1 MTKRKFFR
9 CIASYTAIGVLL
21 ILSAMCFAT
30 DKKAVASADTA
41 AMFIGADSSVTVT
54 ENCAPYD
61 YLPVKDGDYGCKL
74 TFTKSGSAA
83 VYSELL
89 TLNGDTNLISLVM
102 LPSLENMGKQKADLQ
117 SFTVRLEQEDD
128 SSKYIEIS
136 VNGFIDVFQSSGYS
150 AIKANA
156 TGQTSGGEAAQ
167 SSLMPA
173 ADGHEGSDYLRTF
186 GGNVKLFSFA
196 GVNANTLEFVYN
208 NDTGCLT
215 AGNTATV
222 GAYKS
227 TIRRFKHAYIDP
239 VPTAEEYGSSITNFI
254 NDDVTFDG
262 FDAGKKVRLSVIA
275 GPFANNASKAE
286 ILVYSVGG
294 QKTLSPIDVTV
305 PSGAVEG
312 GSYKLPLPVSYASGK
327 PLVFTGNYEVKGPD
341 GSTVSSGTASADVTF
356 LTAQE
361 GNYTIVYSDGDNE
374 KQVTVTA
381 LPREEAESLYA
392 LRFTDM
398 TENFKG
404 ALTVPGKRLSVFAKA
419 ESGLDYGQI
428 TVKVSALLY
437 SGDMLISETDLTNS
451 DSIVLPD
458 EGSYT
463 ICYKA
468 VDYVGREILSDPI
481 PLKVS
486 FVQTSFIGEVNDY
499 NNVGIGEDSVLF
511 NPSRNDL
518 VVFDARYPDM
528 DKDEVTVK
536 IFVNPPDKSG
546 FVSYSEDFVFDS
558 LGEYEIK
565 YDFSYFDQSGSVTRV
580 LNVYDSGPPV
590 LIPDK
595 LPVNTAFDLSKESND
610 NNLYLKAKTGVEIK
624 LPVVSAVDEKG
635 EKRDLFDELNYCEI
649 LPDGTIQDKT
659 EQYKA
664 NVGGYAFTPSSAGVY
679 VLRFT
684 VRDSSGLYASL
695 NYRVDVRNYWY
706 EVTPV
711 SDLPSEI
718 NASEGFRVP
727 EGVVTD
733 FFGQKTEGA
742 TAAVKLYYGGEVT
755 DEAAA
760 GKVFSDLKPGGYKIE
775 YVYSANGET
784 SDTFVVSFT
793 IKDDVAPE
801 ITINGGDR
809 KGSLGKP
816 VVLAS
821 FDAID
826 NDIVS
831 DKSVKV
837 YFGEE
842 EVDVYEG
849 AFIPEHKGEYKVVVT
864 ASDFVG
870 NVRTESYTV
879 TVGGG
884 LPVWAI
890 VLITVGAVIV
900 AGGVAVLVI
909 LLCKNKTGKG
919 TTKQ

>member
-83 VYSELL
+83 VYSEPL

-136 VNGFIDVFQSSGYS
+136 VNGFIDVFQSSGFS

-239 VPTAEEYGSSITNFI
+239 VPTAEEYGSSIANFF

-275 GPFANNASKAE
+275 GPFANSASKAE

-312 GSYKLPLPVSYASGK
+312 GSYKLPLPVSYTSGK
-327 PLVFTGNYEVKGPD
+327 PLAFTGNYEVKGPD
-341 GSTVSSGTASADVTF
+341 GSTVSSGAASEDVTF
-356 LTAQE
+356 STALK
-361 GNYTIVYSDGDNE
+361 GDYTIVYSDGVNE
-374 KQVTVTA
+374 KQITVTA
-381 LPREEAESLYA
+381 LSREEADNDYA

-398 TENFKG
+398 TEDFKG
-404 ALTVPGKRLSVFAKA
+404 CLTVPGKTLSVFAAA
-419 ESGLDYGQI
+419 ESGLDYGESS
-428 TVKVSALLY
+428 VKVSALIY
-437 SGDMLISETDLTNS
+437 SGDTLVSETDITNA
-451 DSIVLPD
+451 DGIILPD

-463 ICYKA
+463 IRYKA
-468 VDYVGREILSDPI
+468 VDYVGREIMSDPV
-481 PLKVS
+481 PLEVS
-486 FVQTSFIGEVNDY
+486 FVQTAFQGEADDCNYAPIG
-499 NNVGIGEDSVLF
+499 GESALF
-511 NPSRNDL
+511 NPSKDDL
-518 VVFDARYPDM
+518 VVFDARYVGM
-528 DKDEVTVK
+528 DKDEVTVD
-536 IFVNPPDKSG
+536 IFVKAP
-546 FVSYSEDFVFDS
+546 SESEFTAYDNNFRFDS
-558 LGEYEIK
+558 LGEYVIR
-565 YDFSYFDQSGSVTRV
+565 YDFSYFGRSGSVTRV
-580 LNVYDSGPPV
+580 LNVYDSVLPA

-595 LPVNTAFDLSKESND
+595 LPVNTAPDLSQESTDHNV
-610 NNLYLKAKTGVEIK
+610 YLKGKTGLQIK
-624 LPVVSAVDEKG
+624 LPVVSAVDEQG
-635 EKRDLFDELNYCEI
+635 EKRDLFEELDYCEI
-649 LPDGTIQDKT
+649 LPDGTIEDKT
-659 EQYKA
+659 AQYKA
-664 NVGGYAFTPSSAGVY
+664 DVGGYAFTPSSAGVY

-695 NYRVDVRNYWY
+695 NYSVDVRNYWY

-760 GKVFSDLKPGGYKIE
+760 GKVFSDLKPGDYKIE

-784 SDTFVVSFT
+784 SDIYTVAFNV
-793 IKDDVAPE
+793 IDDIAPS
-801 ITINGGDR
+801 ITLNGGDR
-809 KGSLGKP
+809 KGSTGKP
-816 VVLAS
+816 VAIAS
-821 FDAID
+821 FDVSD

-884 LPVWAI
+884 LPVWAT
-890 VLITVGAVIV
+890 VLIAVGAVIV
-900 AGGVAVLVI
+900 ASGAAVAVI
-909 LLCKNKTGKG
+909 LILKRKPK
-919 TTKQ
+919 KAQ

>member
-74 TFTKSGSAA
+74 TFAKSGSAA

-136 VNGFIDVFQSSGYS
+136 VNGFIDVFQSSGFS

-186 GGNVKLFSFA
+186 GGNVKQFSFA

-239 VPTAEEYGSSITNFI
+239 VPTAEEYGSSIANFF

-275 GPFANNASKAE
+275 GPFANSASKAE

-312 GSYKLPLPVSYASGK
+312 GSYKLPLPVSYTSGK
-327 PLVFTGNYEVKGPD
+327 PLAFTGNYEVKGPD

-356 LTAQE
+356 STVLK
-361 GNYTIVYSDGDNE
+361 GDYTIVYSDGVNE
-374 KQVTVTA
+374 KQITVTA
-381 LPREEAESLYA
+381 LSREEADNDYA

-398 TENFKG
+398 TEDFKG
-404 ALTVPGKRLSVFAKA
+404 CLTVPGKTLSVFAAA
-419 ESGLDYGQI
+419 ESGLDYGESS
-428 TVKVSALLY
+428 VKVSALIY
-437 SGDMLISETDLTNS
+437 SGDTLVSETDITNA
-451 DSIVLPD
+451 DGIILPD

-463 ICYKA
+463 IRYKA
-468 VDYVGREILSDPI
+468 VDYVGREIMSDPV
-481 PLKVS
+481 PLEVS
-486 FVQTSFIGEVNDY
+486 FVQTAFQGEADDCNYAPIG
-499 NNVGIGEDSVLF
+499 GESALF
-511 NPSRNDL
+511 NPSKDDL
-518 VVFDARYPDM
+518 VVFDARYVGM
-528 DKDEVTVK
+528 DKDEVTVD
-536 IFVNPPDKSG
+536 IFVKAP
-546 FVSYSEDFVFDS
+546 SESEFTAYDNNFRFDS
-558 LGEYEIK
+558 LGEYVIR
-565 YDFSYFDQSGSVTRV
+565 YDFSYFGRSGSVTRV
-580 LNVYDSGPPV
+580 LNVYDSVLPA

-595 LPVNTAFDLSKESND
+595 LPVNTAPDLSQESTDHNV
-610 NNLYLKAKTGVEIK
+610 YLKGKTGLQIK
-624 LPVVSAVDEKG
+624 LPVVSAVDEQG
-635 EKRDLFDELNYCEI
+635 EKRDLFEELDYCEI
-649 LPDGTIQDKT
+649 LPDGTIEDKT
-659 EQYKA
+659 AQYKA
-664 NVGGYAFTPSSAGVY
+664 DVGGYAFTPSSAGVY

-695 NYRVDVRNYWY
+695 NYSVDVRNYWY

-760 GKVFSDLKPGGYKIE
+760 GKVFSDLKPGDYKIE

-784 SDTFVVSFT
+784 SDIYTVAFNV
-793 IKDDVAPE
+793 IDDIAPS
-801 ITINGGDR
+801 ITLNGGDR
-809 KGSLGKP
+809 KGSTGKP
-816 VVLAS
+816 VVIAS
-821 FDAID
+821 FDVSD

-884 LPVWAI
+884 LPVWAT
-890 VLITVGAVIV
+890 VLIAVGAVIV
-900 AGGVAVLVI
+900 ASGAAVAVI
-909 LLCKNKTGKG
+909 LILKRKPK
-919 TTKQ
+919 KAQ

>member
-136 VNGFIDVFQSSGYS
+136 VNGFIDVFQSSGFS

-215 AGNTATV
+215 AGNTATL

-239 VPTAEEYGSSITNFI
+239 VPTAEEYGSSIANFF

-275 GPFANNASKAE
+275 GPFANSASKAE

-294 QKTLSPIDVTV
+294 QKTLNPIDVTV

-312 GSYKLPLPVSYASGK
+312 GSYKLPLPVSYTSGK
-327 PLVFTGNYEVKGPD
+327 PLAFTGNYEVKGPD

-356 LTAQE
+356 STVLK
-361 GNYTIVYSDGDNE
+361 GDYTIVYSDGVNE
-374 KQVTVTA
+374 KQITVTA
-381 LPREEAESLYA
+381 LSREEADNDYA

-398 TENFKG
+398 TEDFKG
-404 ALTVPGKRLSVFAKA
+404 CLTVPGKTLSVFAAA
-419 ESGLDYGQI
+419 ESGLDYGESS
-428 TVKVSALLY
+428 VKVSALIY
-437 SGDMLISETDLTNS
+437 SGDTLVSETDITNA
-451 DSIVLPD
+451 DGIILPD

-463 ICYKA
+463 IRYKA
-468 VDYVGREILSDPI
+468 VDYVGREIMSDPV
-481 PLKVS
+481 PLEVS
-486 FVQTSFIGEVNDY
+486 FVQTAFQGEADDCNYAPIG
-499 NNVGIGEDSVLF
+499 GESALF
-511 NPSRNDL
+511 NPSKDDL
-518 VVFDARYPDM
+518 VVFDARYVGM
-528 DKDEVTVK
+528 DKDEVTVD
-536 IFVNPPDKSG
+536 IFVKAP
-546 FVSYSEDFVFDS
+546 SESEFTAYDNNFRFDS
-558 LGEYEIK
+558 LGEYVIR
-565 YDFSYFDQSGSVTRV
+565 YDFSYFGRSGSVTRV
-580 LNVYDSGPPV
+580 LNVYDSVLPA

-595 LPVNTAFDLSKESND
+595 LPVNTAPDLSQESTDHNV
-610 NNLYLKAKTGVEIK
+610 YLKGKTGLQIK
-624 LPVVSAVDEKG
+624 LPVVSAVDEQG
-635 EKRDLFDELNYCEI
+635 EKRDLFEELDYCEI
-649 LPDGTIQDKT
+649 LPDGTIEDKT
-659 EQYKA
+659 AQYKA
-664 NVGGYAFTPSSAGVY
+664 DVGGYAFTPSSAGVY

-695 NYRVDVRNYWY
+695 NYSVDVRNYWY

-760 GKVFSDLKPGGYKIE
+760 GKVFSDLKPGDYKIE

-784 SDTFVVSFT
+784 SDIYTVAFNV
-793 IKDDVAPE
+793 IDDIAPA
-801 ITINGGDR
+801 ITLNGGDR
-809 KGSLGKP
+809 KGSTGKP
-816 VVLAS
+816 VVIAS
-821 FDAID
+821 FDVSD

-884 LPVWAI
+884 LPVWAT
-890 VLITVGAVIV
+890 VLIAVGAVIV
-900 AGGVAVLVI
+900 ASGAAVTVI
-909 LLCKNKTGKG
+909 LILKRKPK
-919 TTKQ
+919 KAQ

>member
-136 VNGFIDVFQSSGYS
+136 VNGIIDVFQSSGYS

-419 ESGLDYGQI
+419 ESGLDYGQS

-463 ICYKA
+463 IRYKA
-468 VDYVGREILSDPI
+468 VDYVGREIMSDPV
-481 PLKVS
+481 PLEVS
-486 FVQTSFIGEVNDY
+486 FVQTAFQGEADDCNYAPIG
-499 NNVGIGEDSVLF
+499 GESALF
-511 NPSRNDL
+511 NPSKDDL
-518 VVFDARYPDM
+518 VVFDARYVGM
-528 DKDEVTVK
+528 DKDEITVD
-536 IFVNPPDKSG
+536 IFVKAP
-546 FVSYSEDFVFDS
+546 SESEFTAYDNNFRFDS
-558 LGEYEIK
+558 LGEYVIR
-565 YDFSYFDQSGSVTRV
+565 YDFSYFGRSGSVTRV
-580 LNVYDSGPPV
+580 LNVYDSVLPA

-595 LPVNTAFDLSKESND
+595 LPVNTAPDLSQESTDHNV
-610 NNLYLKAKTGVEIK
+610 YLKGKTGLQIK
-624 LPVVSAVDEKG
+624 LPVVSAVDEQG
-635 EKRDLFDELNYCEI
+635 EKRDLFEELDYCEI
-649 LPDGTIQDKT
+649 LPDGTIEDKT
-659 EQYKA
+659 AQYKA
-664 NVGGYAFTPSSAGVY
+664 DVGGYAFTPSSAGVY

-695 NYRVDVRNYWY
+695 NYSVDVRNYWY

-801 ITINGGDR
+801 IKINGGDR

-821 FDAID
+821 FDVSD
-826 NDIVS
+826 NDIVA
-831 DKSVKV
+831 DKNVKV

-842 EVDVYEG
+842 EVNIYEG
-849 AFIPEHKGEYKVVVT
+849 TFIPDKKGEYKVVVT

>member
-136 VNGFIDVFQSSGYS
+136 VNGIIDVFQSSGYS

-239 VPTAEEYGSSITNFI
+239 VPTAEEYGSSITNFF

-262 FDAGKKVRLSVIA
+262 FDAGKKVRLSIIA
-275 GPFANNASKAE
+275 GPFANSASKAE

-312 GSYKLPLPVSYASGK
+312 GSYKLPLPLSYTSGK
-327 PLVFTGNYEVKGPD
+327 PLAFTGNYEVKGPD
-341 GSTVSSGTASADVTF
+341 GSTVSSGAASEDVTF
-356 LTAQE
+356 STVLK
-361 GNYTIVYSDGDNE
+361 GDYTIVYSDGVNE
-374 KQVTVTA
+374 KQITVTA
-381 LPREEAESLYA
+381 LSREEADNDYA

-398 TENFKG
+398 TEDFKG
-404 ALTVPGKRLSVFAKA
+404 CLTVPGETLSVFAAA
-419 ESGLDYGQI
+419 ESGLDYGESS
-428 TVKVSALLY
+428 VKVSALIY
-437 SGDMLISETDLTNS
+437 SGDTLVSETDITNA
-451 DSIVLPD
+451 DGIILPD

-463 ICYKA
+463 IRYKA
-468 VDYVGREILSDPI
+468 VDYVGREIMSDPV
-481 PLKVS
+481 PLEVS
-486 FVQTSFIGEVNDY
+486 FVQTAFQGEADDCNYAPIG
-499 NNVGIGEDSVLF
+499 GESALF
-511 NPSRNDL
+511 NPSKDDL
-518 VVFDARYPDM
+518 VVFDARYVGM
-528 DKDEVTVK
+528 DKDEVTVD
-536 IFVNPPDKSG
+536 IFVKAP
-546 FVSYSEDFVFDS
+546 SESEFTAYDNNFRFDS
-558 LGEYEIK
+558 LGEYVIR
-565 YDFSYFDQSGSVTRV
+565 YDFSYFGRSGSVTRV
-580 LNVYDSGPPV
+580 LNVYDSVLPA

-595 LPVNTAFDLSKESND
+595 LPVNTAPDLSQESTDHNV
-610 NNLYLKAKTGVEIK
+610 YLKGKTGLQIK
-624 LPVVSAVDEKG
+624 LPVVSAVDEQG
-635 EKRDLFDELNYCEI
+635 EKRDLFEELDYCEI
-649 LPDGTIQDKT
+649 LPDGTIEDKT
-659 EQYKA
+659 AQYKA
-664 NVGGYAFTPSSAGVY
+664 DVGGYAFTPSSAGVY

-695 NYRVDVRNYWY
+695 NYSVDVRNYWY

-760 GKVFSDLKPGGYKIE
+760 GKVFSDLKPGDYKIE

-784 SDTFVVSFT
+784 SDIYTVAFNV
-793 IKDDVAPE
+793 IDDIAPA
-801 ITINGGDR
+801 ITLNGGDR
-809 KGSLGKP
+809 KGSTGKP
-816 VVLAS
+816 VVIAS
-821 FDAID
+821 FDVSD

-884 LPVWAI
+884 LPVWAT
-890 VLITVGAVIV
+890 VLIAVGAVIV
-900 AGGVAVLVI
+900 ASGAAVAVI
-909 LLCKNKTGKG
+909 LILKRKPK
-919 TTKQ
+919 KAQ

>member
-83 VYSELL
+83 VYSEPL

-102 LPSLENMGKQKADLQ
+102 LPSLENMKKQKADLQ

-136 VNGFIDVFQSSGYS
+136 VNGFIDVFQSSGFS

-186 GGNVKLFSFA
+186 GGNVKQFSFA

-239 VPTAEEYGSSITNFI
+239 VPTAEEYGSSIANFF

-275 GPFANNASKAE
+275 GPFANSASKAE

-312 GSYKLPLPVSYASGK
+312 GSYKLPLPVSYTSGK
-327 PLVFTGNYEVKGPD
+327 PLAFTGNYEVKGPD
-341 GSTVSSGTASADVTF
+341 GSTVSSGAASEDVTF
-356 LTAQE
+356 STVLK
-361 GNYTIVYSDGDNE
+361 GDYTIVYSDGVNE
-374 KQVTVTA
+374 KQITVTA
-381 LPREEAESLYA
+381 LSREEADNDYA

-398 TENFKG
+398 TEDFKG
-404 ALTVPGKRLSVFAKA
+404 CLTVPGKTLSVFAAA
-419 ESGLDYGQI
+419 ESGLDYGESS
-428 TVKVSALLY
+428 VKVSALIY
-437 SGDMLISETDLTNS
+437 SGDTLVSETDITNA
-451 DSIVLPD
+451 DGIILPD

-463 ICYKA
+463 IRYKA
-468 VDYVGREILSDPI
+468 VDYVGREIMSDPV
-481 PLKVS
+481 PLEVS
-486 FVQTSFIGEVNDY
+486 FVQTAFQGEADDCNYAPIG
-499 NNVGIGEDSVLF
+499 GESALF
-511 NPSRNDL
+511 NPSKDDL
-518 VVFDARYPDM
+518 VVFDARYVGM
-528 DKDEVTVK
+528 DKDEVTVD
-536 IFVNPPDKSG
+536 IFVKAP
-546 FVSYSEDFVFDS
+546 SESEFTAYDNNFRFDS
-558 LGEYEIK
+558 LGEYVIR
-565 YDFSYFDQSGSVTRV
+565 YDFSYFGRSGSVTRV
-580 LNVYDSGPPV
+580 LNVYDSVLPA

-595 LPVNTAFDLSKESND
+595 LPVNTAPDLSQESTDHNV
-610 NNLYLKAKTGVEIK
+610 YLKGKTGLQIK
-624 LPVVSAVDEKG
+624 LPVVSAVDEQG
-635 EKRDLFDELNYCEI
+635 EKRDLFEELDYCEI
-649 LPDGTIQDKT
+649 LPDGTIEDKT
-659 EQYKA
+659 AQYKA
-664 NVGGYAFTPSSAGVY
+664 DVGGYAFTPSSAGVY

-695 NYRVDVRNYWY
+695 NYSVDVRNYWY

-760 GKVFSDLKPGGYKIE
+760 GKVFSDLKPGDYKIE

-784 SDTFVVSFT
+784 SDIYTVAFNV
-793 IKDDVAPE
+793 IDDIAPA
-801 ITINGGDR
+801 ITLNGGDR
-809 KGSLGKP
+809 KGSTGKP
-816 VVLAS
+816 VAIAS
-821 FDAID
+821 FDVSD

-884 LPVWAI
+884 LPVWAT
-890 VLITVGAVIV
+890 VLIAVGAVIV
-900 AGGVAVLVI
+900 ASGAAVAVI
-909 LLCKNKTGKG
+909 LILKRKPK
-919 TTKQ
+919 KAQ

>member
-83 VYSELL
+83 VYSEPL

-102 LPSLENMGKQKADLQ
+102 LPSLENMKKQKADLQ

-136 VNGFIDVFQSSGYS
+136 VNGFIDVFQSSGFS

-173 ADGHEGSDYLRTF
+173 ADGHEGSDYLRAF

-239 VPTAEEYGSSITNFI
+239 VPTAEEYGSSITNFF

-275 GPFANNASKAE
+275 GPFANSASKAE

-294 QKTLSPIDVTV
+294 QKTLNPIDVTV

-312 GSYKLPLPVSYASGK
+312 GSYKLPLPVSYTSGK
-327 PLVFTGNYEVKGPD
+327 PLAFTGNYEVKGPD
-341 GSTVSSGTASADVTF
+341 GSTVSSGAASEDVTF
-356 LTAQE
+356 STVLK
-361 GNYTIVYSDGDNE
+361 GDYTIVYSDGVNE
-374 KQVTVTA
+374 KQITVTA
-381 LPREEAESLYA
+381 LSREEADNDYA

-398 TENFKG
+398 TEDFKG
-404 ALTVPGKRLSVFAKA
+404 CLTVPGKTLRVFAAA
-419 ESGLDYGQI
+419 ESGLDYGESS
-428 TVKVSALLY
+428 VKVSALIY
-437 SGDMLISETDLTNS
+437 SGDALVSETDITNA
-451 DSIVLPD
+451 DGIILPD

-463 ICYKA
+463 IRYKA
-468 VDYVGREILSDPI
+468 VDYVGREIMSDPV
-481 PLKVS
+481 PLEVS
-486 FVQTSFIGEVNDY
+486 FVQTAFQGEADDCNYAPIG
-499 NNVGIGEDSVLF
+499 GESALF
-511 NPSRNDL
+511 NPSKDDL
-518 VVFDARYPDM
+518 VVFDARYVGM
-528 DKDEVTVK
+528 DKDEVTVD
-536 IFVNPPDKSG
+536 IFVKAP
-546 FVSYSEDFVFDS
+546 SESEFTAYDNNFRFDS
-558 LGEYEIK
+558 LGEYVIR
-565 YDFSYFDQSGSVTRV
+565 YDFSYFGRSGSVTRV
-580 LNVYDSGPPV
+580 LNVYDSVLPA

-595 LPVNTAFDLSKESND
+595 LPVNTAPDLSQESTDHNV
-610 NNLYLKAKTGVEIK
+610 YLKGKTGLQIK
-624 LPVVSAVDEKG
+624 LPVVSAVDEQG
-635 EKRDLFDELNYCEI
+635 EKRDLFEELDYCEI
-649 LPDGTIQDKT
+649 LPDGTIEDKT
-659 EQYKA
+659 AQYKA
-664 NVGGYAFTPSSAGVY
+664 DVGGYAFTPSSAGVY

-695 NYRVDVRNYWY
+695 NYSVDVRNYWY

-760 GKVFSDLKPGGYKIE
+760 GKVFSDLKPGDYKIE

-784 SDTFVVSFT
+784 SDIYTVAFNV
-793 IKDDVAPE
+793 IDDIAPS
-801 ITINGGDR
+801 ITLNGGDR
-809 KGSLGKP
+809 KGSTGKP
-816 VVLAS
+816 VAIAS
-821 FDAID
+821 FDVSD

-842 EVDVYEG
+842 EVDIYEG

-884 LPVWAI
+884 LPVWAT
-890 VLITVGAVIV
+890 VLIAVGAVIV
-900 AGGVAVLVI
+900 ASGAAVAVI
-909 LLCKNKTGKG
+909 LILKRKPK
-919 TTKQ
+919 KAK